1 MGTKLNGIYQLEDG
15 NFISLSQPNYG
26 YQSTTISSI
35 DKDEFNNVWFCF
47 LPDTTG
53 RGGISIWD
61 GVGFNN
67 YIIGS
72 PQINVNHIFIDDM
85 NIKWIA
91 TSEGFIVYDAQNNAT
106 AFRTNNSFISSNNV
120 KSCVR
125 DHNGNVWLTTFA
137 SGLNKYK
144 PPR

>member
-1 MGTKLNGIYQLEDG
+1 MNLI
-15 NFISLSQPNYG
+15 ISGFVFYLILQEAV
-26 YQSTTISSI
+26 
-35 DKDEFNNVWFCF
+35 EF
-47 LPDTTG
+47 LIG
-53 RGGISIWD
+53 MES
-61 GVGFNN
+61 GFNN
-67 YIIGS
+67 YFIGS

-91 TSEGFIVYDAQNNAT
+91 TSEGFIVYDAQNNST
-106 AFRTNNSFISSNNV
+106 AFRTYNSLISSNII

-125 DHNGNVWLTTFA
+125 DLNGNVWITTFA